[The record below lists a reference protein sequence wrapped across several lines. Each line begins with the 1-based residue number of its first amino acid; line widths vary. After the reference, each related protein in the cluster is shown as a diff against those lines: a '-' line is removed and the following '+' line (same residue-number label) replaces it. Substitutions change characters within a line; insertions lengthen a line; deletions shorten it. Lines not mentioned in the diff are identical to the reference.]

1 MKKLLFAFA
10 MATMGMGFTS
20 CDDDEKIEVKDYGMK
35 TFEADLKYSSTMHPD
50 GYPISTYAQQTY
62 FAFGNSEALALGEL
76 DTDSWTQFNVFDY
89 AGNDMEVPEG
99 YVVNKTSEIEGWDL
113 LFTKY
118 HGTTQSGDGTSTG
131 YDMTG
136 ILLNMEAGMKVAEI
150 MYEESTD
157 INAISEAF
165 ANLIIS
171 DVEGLSYSDDIET
184 IGSDWKK
191 LDFATFQYNVNTNKF
206 FIIKMA
212 NGDHYKLRVIS
223 FYGETTAERIIK
235 VEYALVAET
244 LPEN

>member
-1 MKKLLFAFA
+1 MKKILFAFA
-10 MATMGMGFTS
+10 MATVGLGFTA

-62 FAFGNSEALALGEL
+62 FAFGNPEALALGEV

-89 AGNDMEVPEG
+89 AANEMEVPEG
-99 YVVNKTSEIEGWDL
+99 YVVNKRSEVDAWDL

-118 HGTTQSGDGTSTG
+118 HGTTQTSDGQSTG

-136 ILLNMEAGMKVAEI
+136 ILLNMEGGMKVAE
-150 MYEESTD
+150 MVYDESSD
-157 INAISEAF
+157 INAVSKAF
-165 ANLIIS
+165 ADLIIS

-184 IGSDWKK
+184 IGSDWKV
-191 LDFATFQYNVNTNKF
+191 LDFATFQFNVLTNKF

-212 NGDHYKLRVIS
+212 SGDYYKLRVIS
-223 FYGETTAERIIK
+223 FYGDTTAERVIK
-235 VEYALVAET
+235 IEYALVAET
-244 LPEN
+244 LPQE